1 MGSTTERARFVL
13 GRVPLNHEY
22 IRLGGFVL
30 TMQSE
35 PLKVEIHV
43 VLKIINP
50 CNQESAFWGGSPYK
64 EPSFP
69 AKFFHQKPWKLLTKS
84 SQPVHFLSRSLT
96 HIKTY

>member
-1 MGSTTERARFVL
+1 MGSTTERARFLL

-43 VLKIINP
+43 VLKLINP
-50 CNQESAFWGGSPYK
+50 CNQESAFWGRITLQGTIIPSKILSP
-64 EPSFP
+64 E
-69 AKFFHQKPWKLLTKS
+69 TMET
-84 SQPVHFLSRSLT
+84 VDT
-96 HIKTY
+96 I